1 MRFINH
7 NIVHFTKSSILN
19 CEQSIFTKTGSSRH
33 AVRLREIKGCI
44 HTGKSMKYWKNILR
58 TLYVYACVCACFGT
72 CQVLQETSCR
82 SHVER
87 FERLLSV
94 RSCQDSGA
102 VRMQH
107 RSRYDEDAVWRHGRL
122 QSHGVHSF
130 WDAVAAVKLPR
141 CKARTIPLDEKIN
154 CKSDINLRYLPVAY
168 A

>member
-1 MRFINH
+1 MY
-7 NIVHFTKSSILN
+7 T
-19 CEQSIFTKTGSSRH
+19 
-33 AVRLREIKGCI
+33 
-44 HTGKSMKYWKNILR
+44 YWKEHEILEKHSEN
-58 TLYVYACVCACFGT
+58 TVCVCMCVCMFWHMPGVT
-72 CQVLQETSCR
+72 LVKETSCR

-154 CKSDINLRYLPVAY
+154 F
-168 A
+168 